1 VYDYIC
7 RLSYEL
13 KPGFQPYART
23 HATQATYATYHVT
36 NSSHVIGY
44 FLRWLRCLRRTG
56 NRASGHAKIFVER
69 NKNSSRKFVWNGNK
83 NQ

>member
-36 NSSHVIGY
+36 NSSHVIGH
-44 FLRWLRCLRRTG
+44 FLRYLRKLEHVLFLLRGVFSTLRCLCCV
-56 NRASGHAKIFVER
+56 S
-69 NKNSSRKFVWNGNK
+69 
-83 NQ
+83 